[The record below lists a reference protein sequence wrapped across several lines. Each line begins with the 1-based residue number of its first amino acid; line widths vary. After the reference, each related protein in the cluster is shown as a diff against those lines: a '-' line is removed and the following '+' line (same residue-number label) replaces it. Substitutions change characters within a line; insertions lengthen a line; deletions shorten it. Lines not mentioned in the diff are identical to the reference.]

1 MRQGKRV
8 KKGEEGKGLGLE
20 LGLGNE
26 EIEWERGGNEMGER
40 KR

>member
-8 KKGEEGKGLGLE
+8 KKGNEGKGLG

>member
-1 MRQGKRV
+1 MRKGKRV
-8 KKGEEGKGLGLE
+8 KKGEEGKGLE